1 MNEQLLK
8 IYSKDYP
15 PFFEPIVQSPLLQRI
30 AGIGMNCGCEYT
42 SFPFFRSLAPYS
54 RLEHSIGVGLIVW
67 NFTHSKAQAIAGLL
81 HDVASPSFAHV
92 IDFMKGDYITQ
103 ESTEERTYSM
113 IQSSVQVCRVL
124 SELGMS
130 VEQVSD
136 YHLYPIADNDTP
148 KLSADRLE
156 YTLGNIINFRLGGV
170 EDVREIYSSLSV
182 TVNEEGEEE
191 LCFTDRAVA
200 EKFARY
206 ALECGKVYVSPADR
220 YSMQLLSE
228 IVKRAAGRG
237 TVTED
242 MLYTTEKQVIEAL
255 CSDSEGGMDW
265 KWFTSLNGLYEVE
278 ASGRVIAKR
287 ADVLTREVVSGLA
300 VNDSSEAWRPE
311 YPVRVISAKKRR
323 IDPLVAGEGRVSA
336 LSTSF
341 AAALNDFM
349 RESFNERL
357 KGFSTLGV

>member
-1 MNEQLLK
+1 MNEKLLK

-15 PFFEPIVQSPLLQRI
+15 PFFEHIVQSPLLQRI
-30 AGIGMNCGCEYT
+30 GEIGMNCGCEYT

-67 NFTHSKAQAIAGLL
+67 NFTHNKAQAIAGLL
-81 HDVASPSFAHV
+81 HDVASPAFAHV

-103 ESTEERTYSM
+103 ESTEERTLSM
-113 IQSSVQVCRVL
+113 IKGSAEVCKVL
-124 SELGMS
+124 SELGLS

-156 YTLGNIINFRLGGV
+156 YTLGNILNFGLGGV
-170 EDVREIYSSLSV
+170 EDVKEIYSNLTV
-182 TVNEEGEEE
+182 GVNEFGEEE
-191 LCFTDRAVA
+191 LCFTDRTVA
-200 EKFARY
+200 EKFARF

-228 IVKRAAGRG
+228 VVKRAALRG

-242 MLYTTEKQVIEAL
+242 MLYTIEKQVIETI
-255 CSDSEGGMDW
+255 CSDSEGALDW
-265 KWFTSLNGLYEVE
+265 KWFTSLNGLYEMDG
-278 ASGRVIAKR
+278 AGRVIAVLN
-287 ADVLTREVVSGLA
+287 DVHEREEVSNA
-300 VNDSSEAWRPE
+300 VANDSLEAWRPE

-336 LSTSF
+336 VSSSF
-341 AAALNDFM
+341 ASALNDFI
-349 RESFNERL
+349 RESFEERL
-357 KGFSTLGV
+357 KGFSTLG